1 MKFVF
6 LAAAT
11 VLLFSTQIFCQR
23 DYFSPEEIEVVRD
36 AQQIDTR
43 IAALTHV
50 IDRRFASLK
59 VDVKAPPFKE
69 SSDWGTAPGG
79 TRLELLLD
87 IKRVLEKA
95 VDDIDNLSE
104 RPTSMVEM
112 DTGDKKK
119 KKAEGFTELF
129 PRAVRQLAAAAQ
141 RYEPALKAQ
150 LDISQDPAEKG
161 SILNSL
167 EFCDE
172 IIASVA
178 KLPAAPPADVKKGK
192 N

>member
-1 MKFVF
+1 MKSVL

-11 VLLFSTQIFCQR
+11 LLLLTTHLYCQR
-23 DYFSPEEIEVVRD
+23 DYFTPEEIDVVRD

-50 IDRRFASLK
+50 VDRRFATLK

-69 SSDWGTAPGG
+69 SPDWGTAPSGS
-79 TRLELLLD
+79 RLELFID

-104 RPTSMVEM
+104 RPTSMVII
-112 DTGDKKK
+112 DTGEKKK
-119 KKAEGFTELF
+119 KKPEGFAELF
-129 PRAVRQLAAAAQ
+129 PKAVRDLAAAAR
-141 RYEPALKAQ
+141 RYQPALKGQ
-150 LDISQDPAEKG
+150 LDVTQDPAEKG
-161 SILNSL
+161 AILGSL
-167 EFCDE
+167 ELCDE

-178 KLPAAPPADVKKGK
+178 KLPAPPPPDPKKGK